1 VVITAAAFGLLAVA
15 GASLDLVQILLVI
28 LVTQVVLTVATLPP
42 VRTYYAVR
50 PAHDL
55 PFRQLVQEGLPFLG
69 FDLGNF
75 VLARSDIWIA
85 AAVLVTASERAGYGA
100 ASTLASQLVLPMVI
114 PMLVASP
121 IVRSLWVERRT
132 AELTNLVRGVASLAS
147 IVALVAFGLLAVFG
161 SQVLGFIYGAEFS
174 SASGWLAI
182 LMVGS
187 FVVVYTG
194 ASGHVHIMCVG
205 PRQACAVNLLWA
217 AIGVVAMWTGAS
229 LWGAT
234 GLAVTSTATI
244 AGLNITQVVL
254 VWRQTG
260 IMTLPTL
267 RPGPAIRSLRGER
280 EALNALEGA
289 TPEVPIDSR

>member
-1 VVITAAAFGLLAVA
+1 
-15 GASLDLVQILLVI
+15 
-28 LVTQVVLTVATLPP
+28 
-42 VRTYYAVR
+42 
-50 PAHDL
+50 
-55 PFRQLVQEGLPFLG
+55 
-69 FDLGNF
+69 
-75 VLARSDIWIA
+75 
-85 AAVLVTASERAGYGA
+85 
-100 ASTLASQLVLPMVI
+100 
-114 PMLVASP
+114 MLVASP

-280 EALNALEGA
+280 DALNALEGA